1 MTPPR
6 KSDSMHSHGGL
17 HGLWKK
23 EIWPEICPQLPRK
36 RDPSPVVESSSQ
48 GLELLRGQSQTP
60 SGSPIAWTSQPDV
73 QRVAQDP
80 SRDCTRSPGGL
91 WDQGRGGTRKWR
103 EEVGEERR
111 REKGPSASPS
121 AHPTLPPQSCRRMKS
136 WMLSSG
142 PLNATRALLDLNLKV
157 VTVGSVASHGF
168 PSPQLLALH

>member
-1 MTPPR
+1 MTALSPLAGSGT
-6 KSDSMHSHGGL
+6 KAGG
-17 HGLWKK
+17 
-23 EIWPEICPQLPRK
+23 
-36 RDPSPVVESSSQ
+36 
-48 GLELLRGQSQTP
+48 
-60 SGSPIAWTSQPDV
+60 
-73 QRVAQDP
+73 
-80 SRDCTRSPGGL
+80 GG
-91 WDQGRGGTRKWR
+91 GGGTRKWR

-168 PSPQLLALH
+168 PSPNYWPCTKPDAAAGGAPSPGRPARLEPQDSNLKTFKKHPGSTVGFQRFSFNSLLQCPVSTPSG